1 MNPVINMNSEK
12 WILEERWEWGKLVTF
27 IPNKNLPIYSWFY
40 FKEGFSRDFVHMM
53 IDSFKLDNRSII
65 LDPFVGSG
73 TTLLACK
80 ERTIDSVGVDVAPL
94 AVFVSQTKTADY
106 KIDEL
111 IKIAKQIFEKK
122 FERQNL
128 NQVSRFTRQF
138 FSKPSLEDILFFRE
152 QVRKIEDPAA
162 KNFFTLALMNAAM
175 KVSYAYKDGAVLR
188 VVKRP
193 VPPFRKFYKKIIKKM
208 IKDLKKTNF
217 KPCRIEIYLGDA
229 RKMDFL
235 ENDLFDA
242 IITSPPYL
250 NKIEYTKIYRI
261 EYELFFEDVKVDPIR
276 SYIGLNPKNV
286 VDPFLGLDL
295 PEAAK
300 AYFQDMK
307 LALRE
312 MFRVLKKGGRASI
325 VVAGGVFPD
334 RVVESDILI
343 AELAENIGFNVDK
356 IITVNKRVA
365 TTKRVIKIGEA
376 RESIIMLSKP

>member
-12 WILEERWEWGKLVTF
+12 WILEERWEWRKLVTF

-188 VVKRP
+188 VVKKP

>member
-1 MNPVINMNSEK
+1 MKPMTNMNSKK
-12 WILEERWEWGKLVTF
+12 WMLEERWEWGKLVTF
-27 IPNKNLPIYSWFY
+27 IPNKNLPVYSWFY
-40 FKEGFSRDFVHMM
+40 FKEGFSRDFVHLL
-53 IDSFKLDNRSII
+53 IDLFKLDSRSVV

-80 ERTIDSVGVDVAPL
+80 ERGINSVGLDVAPL

-106 KIDEL
+106 KIEEL

-122 FERQNL
+122 FERQDL
-128 NQVSRFTRQF
+128 SQVSRFTRQF

-152 QVRKIEDPAA
+152 QVRRVEDPAA
-162 KNFFTLALMNAAM
+162 RNFFTLALMNAAM

-188 VVKRP
+188 VVKKP
-193 VPPFRKFYKKIIKKM
+193 VPPFRKFLKKIVKKM
-208 IKDLKKTNF
+208 IRDLKNMHF
-217 KPCRIEIYLGDA
+217 KPCEVEVYLGDA
-229 RKMDFL
+229 RKINFL
-235 ENDLFDA
+235 VDDAFNA

-250 NKIEYTKIYRI
+250 NKIEYTKVYEI
-261 EYELFFEDVKVDPIR
+261 EYELFFGGVKVDPLR

-286 VDPFLGLDL
+286 IDPFPGLNL

-300 AYFQDMK
+300 AYFHDIG
-307 LALRE
+307 LALEE
-312 MFRVLKKGGRASI
+312 MFRVLKKGGKASI

-343 AELAENIGFNVDK
+343 AELAERVGFNVDR
-356 IITVNKRVA
+356 IVAVNKRVA

-376 RESIIMLSKP
+376 RESIIILSKP

>member
-12 WILEERWEWGKLVTF
+12 WILEERWEWRKLVTF

-188 VVKRP
+188 VVKKP
-193 VPPFRKFYKKIIKKM
+193 FPPFRKFYKKIIKKM

>member
-12 WILEERWEWGKLVTF
+12 WILEERWEWRKLVTF

-188 VVKRP
+188 VVKKP

-235 ENDLFDA
+235 ENGLFDA